1 MRCHCFFFGQPVS
14 LAILV
19 GSVLLRRAFHAPVVR
34 GQTNFFCWGQKDARY
49 MDQNSDRKCVFSV
62 TS

>member
-1 MRCHCFFFGQPVS
+1 MRCHCFSLGQTVS

-19 GSVLLRRAFHAPVVR
+19 GSVLLRRAFHAPGRR

-49 MDQNSDRKCVFSV
+49 MDQKSDRKCVFSP
-62 TS
+62 